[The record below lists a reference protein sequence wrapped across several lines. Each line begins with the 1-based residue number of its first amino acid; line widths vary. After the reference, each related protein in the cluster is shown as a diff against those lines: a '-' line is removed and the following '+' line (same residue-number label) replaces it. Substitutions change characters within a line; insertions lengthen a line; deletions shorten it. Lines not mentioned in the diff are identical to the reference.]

1 MPSKGFYARRASG
14 RRWKRLTA
22 LALALL
28 LLLWAWPYLKN
39 LPRIVRLY
47 REPPPVS
54 LPMPVQGI
62 EPSRITDSWGGVRSG
77 GRRHEGTDILALRG
91 TPVISTTHGVVIRKG
106 WNLLG
111 GRRVLVLGPAG
122 WNHYYAHL
130 DAWSDVGLGDWVE
143 VGTVL
148 GYVGDSGDAQ
158 GTPTHLHYGIY
169 VGGAATDPFPLLTR
183 TLTPIPSRPP
193 SLGEGRKTKKGR
205 ARVRADSRGGEDR
218 AGSAPSGPSLPR
230 PLSPTALPPTGR
242 EGRKARRRKKE
253 EA

>member
-1 MPSKGFYARRASG
+1 MRVEARTARRRTIRG
-14 RRWKRLTA
+14 RLPLLIL
-22 LALALL
+22 LAILAGFLV
-28 LLLWAWPYLKN
+28 WAWPYVKN
-39 LPRIVRLY
+39 AVRIVRLY
-47 REPPPVS
+47 REPPPVA

-62 EPSRITDSWGGVRSG
+62 EPSQITDSWGGVRSG
-77 GRRHEGTDILALRG
+77 GRTHEGTDILALRG
-91 TPVISTTHGVVIRKG
+91 TPVISTTHGVVVRKG

-169 VGGAATDPFPLLTR
+169 IGGVATNPYPLLTHN
-183 TLTPIPSRPP
+183 LTPPPRP
-193 SLGEGRKTKKGR
+193 
-205 ARVRADSRGGEDR
+205 AR
-218 AGSAPSGPSLPR
+218 APSG
-230 PLSPTALPPTGR
+230 SP
-242 EGRKARRRKKE
+242 RRRPG
-253 EA
+253 ARHRSAAASR